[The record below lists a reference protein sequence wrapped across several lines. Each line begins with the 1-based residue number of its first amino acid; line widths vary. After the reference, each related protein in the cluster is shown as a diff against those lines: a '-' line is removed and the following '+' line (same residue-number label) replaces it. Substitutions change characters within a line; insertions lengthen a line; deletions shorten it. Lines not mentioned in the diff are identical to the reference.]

1 MSVDLPVS
9 VSLLAQNRLEFC
21 LEALKTLDLEP
32 ESSQELIE
40 LGKVNSTVVRVV
52 NHPEAQ
58 ARELICKHG
67 SACRSL

>member
-1 MSVDLPVS
+1 MSVHLPVS
-9 VSLLAQNRLEFC
+9 VGLLAQDRLELC
-21 LEALKTLDLEP
+21 LEALKVLDLEP
-32 ESSQELIE
+32 EGSQELIE

-67 SACRSL
+67 AASRSL

>member
-9 VSLLAQNRLEFC
+9 VGLLAQDCLELC
-21 LEALKTLDLEP
+21 LEALKVLDLEP
-32 ESSQELIE
+32 EGSQELVE

-58 ARELICKHG
+58 ARELICKYG
-67 SACRSL
+67 AASRSL